1 MYQDEKEYQRQID
14 QLNEIERT
22 FTEDNSGLPDHSI
35 GEIRAIRD
43 KILKKLREKKN
54 EKTQEQSITNNVFED
69 VSLDFRKNKV
79 TSSHEE
85 L

>member
-1 MYQDEKEYQRQID
+1 M
-14 QLNEIERT
+14 NEIERT
-22 FTEDNSGLPDHSI
+22 FTEDNCGLPNHSI
-35 GEIRAIRD
+35 GEIKAIRD

-54 EKTQEQSITNNVFED
+54 EKTKEQSTTNNVFED
-69 VSLDFRKNKV
+69 ISLDFKKNKI